1 MNRALPKAAMRVLRF
16 PFAGMLGLVLAAA
29 AQAADPTRG
38 GTLYASH
45 CAICHGAQGQPVWPG
60 TPDFRRAGALMKP
73 DAQLLATL
81 RIGRGVMPA
90 YQGILRD
97 KDMHDVM
104 AYLRTLGS

>member
-1 MNRALPKAAMRVLRF
+1 MSPGLPKAARRLCRF
-16 PFAGMLGLVLAAA
+16 PIAGIAALALATA
-29 AQAADPTRG
+29 AQAADPGRG

-90 YQGILRD
+90 YQGILRNQ
-97 KDMHDVM
+97 DMHDVM